1 MRSLIEGRFCIYIYI
16 YIYIWCLLLQVEIDR
31 AAFDTLPREFK
42 ALPGLASLTTG
53 GLIVTARGVE
63 GEP

>member
-1 MRSLIEGRFCIYIYI
+1 MYLYFFI
-16 YIYIWCLLLQVEIDR
+16 YIYIWCLLLQVQIDR

-63 GEP
+63 P